1 MVQGV
6 KMGRDPITLGPLH
19 LLDVSTIKVSS
30 NATVSLHAYRG
41 ILEKKIIVGDNSKF
55 NIWYL
60 VSRLVAC
67 LSVKLKK
74 YIFSQTT

>member
-1 MVQGV
+1 
-6 KMGRDPITLGPLH
+6 MGRDPITLGPLH

-41 ILEKKIIVGDNSKF
+41 ILEKKITVGDNSKF

-60 VSRLVAC
+60 VVSFSCLLV
-67 LSVKLKK
+67 SKL
-74 YIFSQTT
+74 